1 MVPLATA
8 MTQTGAADLIGDKLV
23 ALVGGAGPRVLLAG
37 LFFITACITQLIA
50 NAAAALMMFPI
61 ALAVAAE
68 IGVNP
73 QPLLM
78 GVLVGAHAAFM
89 TPVATPPNLMIYG
102 PGGYQ
107 FGDYWKLGL
116 LCVIWFGVVVI
127 IVAPLVW
134 KF

>member
-1 MVPLATA
+1 MVA
-8 MTQTGAADLIGDKLV
+8 LIGD
-23 ALVGGAGPRVLLAG
+23 AGPRALLAG
-37 LFFITACITQLIA
+37 LFFLTACITQLIA
-50 NAAAALMMFPI
+50 NASAALIMFPI
-61 ALAVAAE
+61 ALATAAE
-68 IGVNP
+68 LHVNP

-78 GVLVGAHAAFM
+78 GVVVGAHAAFM

-116 LCVIWFGVVVI
+116 LCVVWFGVVVI
-127 IVAPLVW
+127 VGAPLVW